1 MLNRTFSTVAA
12 ALLAAAC
19 AHPGASIPSAQ
30 TAPATI
36 DLVVAA
42 TTDIHGRARGWDYDT
57 NRPDPAVGLAR
68 AATVVD
74 SLRHAC
80 PGAIAQRD
88 TAAGG
93 VVLRD
98 AAEGCVIL
106 IDAGDITQGNALA
119 FVAARVS
126 RDSGATPVIAAMNA
140 MRYDAA
146 AVGNHDFNYGIGY
159 LERNARQAHFPLVAA
174 NVRRADGRRL
184 VRGWT
189 MVERAGV
196 KVGIVGAT
204 TPGSMV
210 WDRDN
215 LRAGQV
221 VIGDIVPSVRTAV
234 DSARG
239 AGADV
244 IVVTMHS
251 GLGEP
256 ATYDTVSTGLPSD
269 NVAARVAREVP
280 GVDLVVYGHS
290 HKEMA
295 DTSINGVLL
304 VQAKNWVQSVAVAH
318 LQLARDAGRWRV
330 RSTAGTLIRTAGHAE
345 SPAVLAATDAAHR
358 ATVAWVTTPLGRT
371 DVAWRADSARV
382 VDTPLQD
389 FVLEVMRRATHA
401 DLAAGAAFS
410 LDASLDTGAIT
421 AARLQALYPY
431 DNSVRAI
438 RISGRQLREYLE
450 HSARYFTVDAAGAPT
465 VNREIPGYNFDMVAG
480 ADYVLDLS
488 RPVGERVSRLEVKG
502 RPVAPMDSFT
512 LALTNYRQ
520 TGGGGYTMIVGAPEV
535 YRSTEDVRQLL
546 TDEVRRVGVLRPQ
559 DYFTRN
565 WRIEPA
571 SAVSALYRLMRG
583 GVGPVAAGAPRATP
597 SDPTALA
604 RRTPRPP
611 TRLRVIGTNDFHGA
625 LEPRTDSRGV
635 RRGGAAYLAAAI
647 RRAAAEC
654 HPPQCQVLLV
664 DAGDEF
670 QGTLASNLAFGK
682 PITGIFNELGYA
694 AAALGNHEFDWGQ
707 DTLRARMRDAH
718 YDFLGANVRYKDGRD
733 VPWIRD
739 DTLVTRGPLR
749 IGIIGL
755 ASVVTASTTLARNV
769 AGLSFLPPGPIV
781 DSLAR
786 GLRARGA
793 DYVIVL
799 AHDGAFCDRGPA
811 SCTGQIIGIAQSF
824 HEPIDAIVS
833 GHTHSLVNTTVAGI
847 PVVQAYSSGT
857 ALDVIDLG
865 PDGVTHKV
873 RNVLP
878 DSTAPDP
885 AVARLVSQALARVA
899 PIIDQPIARIARTYT
914 RTDTGPQQYPLGN
927 LIADA
932 MRRGGQGD
940 VAVMNNGGIR
950 TDLRAGTATYGSLFE
965 LQPFGNTLYR
975 ITVTG
980 AALRDYLERLVA
992 HNDPRYHVSGIQ
1004 LTYDPSAAP
1013 GARLRSATL
1022 VSGRPI
1028 DPAATYRIVLNN
1040 FMAEG
1045 GEGMNLSA
1053 GAIRSEHLSTIDLDA
1068 LVRYLKT
1075 LPQPVRAPT
1084 EIRIRPTGA
1093 TQ

>member
-12 ALLAAAC
+12 ALLATAC
-19 AHPGASIPSAQ
+19 AHPVPSTPSAQ
-30 TAPATI
+30 GAPAAV

-42 TTDIHGRARGWDYDT
+42 TTDIHGRVRGWNYDT
-57 NRPDPAVGLAR
+57 DRPDSGVGLAR
-68 AATVVD
+68 AATIVD
-74 SLRHAC
+74 SLRRAC
-80 PGAIAQRD
+80 PGRVVQRG
-88 TAAGG
+88 A
-93 VVLRD
+93 VERD
-98 AAEGCVIL
+98 AAAGCVLL
-106 IDAGDITQGNALA
+106 IDAGDITQGNAIA
-119 FVAARVS
+119 FVAARAS
-126 RDSGATPVIAAMNA
+126 RDSGPTPVIAAMNA

-146 AVGNHDFNYGIGY
+146 AVGNHDFNYGVPY
-159 LERNARQAHFPLVAA
+159 LERNLRQAHFPLLAA
-174 NVRRADGRRL
+174 NVRRADGSRL
-184 VRGWT
+184 VPAWT

-215 LRAGQV
+215 LRSAKV
-221 VIGDIVPSVRTAV
+221 VVGDILPAVRLGV
-234 DSARG
+234 DSARA

-244 IVVTMHS
+244 VVVTMHS

-295 DTSINGVLL
+295 DTSVNGVLL
-304 VQAKNWVQSVAVAH
+304 IQAKNWVQSVAAAH
-318 LQLARDAGRWRV
+318 LRLAREGGRWRV
-330 RSTAGTLIRTAGHAE
+330 TSRTGSLIHTAGHAE
-345 SPAVLAATDAAHR
+345 APAVLAATESAHR
-358 ATVAWVTTPLGRT
+358 AAVAWVTTPLGRT

-389 FVLEVMRRATHA
+389 FVLEVMRRAAHA
-401 DLAAGAAFS
+401 DLSAGAAFS
-410 LDASLDTGAIT
+410 LDASLDSGAIT
-421 AARLQALYPY
+421 AARMQALYPY
-431 DNSVRAI
+431 DNTVRAI
-438 RISGRQLREYLE
+438 RVSGKQLREYLE
-450 HSARYFTVDAAGAPT
+450 HSARYFTVDAAGAPK
-465 VNREIPGYNFDMVAG
+465 VNSEVPGYNFDMVAG
-480 ADYVLDLS
+480 ADYVLDVS
-488 RPVGERVSRLEVKG
+488 RPVGERVTRLEVRGKA
-502 RPVAPMDSFT
+502 VAPTDSFT

-520 TGGGGYTMIVGAPEV
+520 TGGGGYSMIVGAPEV

-546 TDEVRRVGVLRPQ
+546 TAEVRRAGVLRPQ

-571 SAVSALYRLMRG
+571 SAVSALNRAMRG
-583 GVGPVAAGAPRATP
+583 GVGPVAAGAPRAATQ
-597 SDPTALA
+597 DTIT
-604 RRTPRPP
+604 RRTPRPA
-611 TRLRVIGTNDFHGA
+611 TRLRILGTNDFHGA
-625 LEPRTDSRGV
+625 LEPRVDSRGI

-654 HPPQCQVLLV
+654 APPQCQVLLV
-664 DAGDEF
+664 DGGDEF

-682 PITGIFNELGYA
+682 PITGIFNELGLA

-718 YDFLGANVRYKDGRD
+718 YGFFGANVRYSDGRD

-739 DTLVTRGPLR
+739 DTLVTRGPLK

-755 ASVVTASTTLARNV
+755 ASVLTASTTMARNV
-769 AGLSFLPPGPIV
+769 ADLRFLPPGPIV

-786 GLRARGA
+786 QLRARGA

-799 AHDGAFCDRGPA
+799 AHEGAYCDRGPCA
-811 SCTGQIIGIAQSF
+811 GEIVDIAKSL
-824 HEPIDAIVS
+824 HEPIDAIIS
-833 GHTHSLVNTTVAGI
+833 GHTHSLVNTTVAGVPI
-847 PVVQAYSSGT
+847 VQAYFSGS

-865 PDGVTHKV
+865 PDGVTQKV
-873 RNVLP
+873 RNVLT
-878 DSTAPDP
+878 DSIAPDP
-885 AVARLVSQALARVA
+885 TVARLVTQAMARVA
-899 PIIDQPIARIARTYT
+899 PIINQPIVTIAETLT
-914 RTDTGPQQYPLGN
+914 RSDTGAQQYPLGN

-932 MRRGGQGD
+932 MRFAGKGD

-980 AALRDYLERLVA
+980 EALRAYLERLVA
-992 HNDPRYHVSGIQ
+992 RNDPRYHVSGVQ
-1004 LTYDPSAAP
+1004 LTYDPAGAA
-1013 GARLRSATL
+1013 GARLRSVTL
-1022 VSGRPI
+1022 ADGRPL
-1028 DPAATYRIVLNN
+1028 DPSAQYRIVLNN

-1045 GEGMNLSA
+1045 GEGLGLSS
-1053 GAIRSEHLSTIDLDA
+1053 GAIKREQLSTIDLDA
-1068 LVRYLKT
+1068 LVQYLKT

-1084 EIRIRPTGA
+1084 EVRIRPEGA
-1093 TQ
+1093 AR

>member
-1 MLNRTFSTVAA
+1 MLNRTSATIAA
-12 ALLAAAC
+12 TLLAVAC
-19 AHPGASIPSAQ
+19 AHPASSPP
-30 TAPATI
+30 PASSTPAAI

-42 TTDIHGRARGWDYDT
+42 TTDIHGRVRGWDYDRD
-57 NRPDPAVGLAR
+57 RPDPGVGLAR
-68 AATVVD
+68 AATIVD
-74 SLRHAC
+74 SLR
-80 PGAIAQRD
+80 Q
-88 TAAGG
+88 
-93 VVLRD
+93 
-98 AAEGCVIL
+98 AAEGRVLL

-126 RDSGATPVIAAMNA
+126 RDEGPTPVIAAMNA
-140 MRYDAA
+140 MHYDAA
-146 AVGNHDFNYGIGY
+146 AVGNHDFNYGVPY
-159 LERNARQAHFPLVAA
+159 LERNLRQARFPLLAA

-184 VRGWT
+184 VPGWT

-215 LRAGQV
+215 LRAADV
-221 VIGDIVPSVRTAV
+221 VIGDILPAVRLGV
-234 DSARG
+234 DSARA
-239 AGADV
+239 AGAEV

-251 GLGEP
+251 GLSEP
-256 ATYDTVSTGLPSD
+256 ATYDTASTGLPSD

-304 VQAKNWVQSVAVAH
+304 VQAKNWVQSVAAAH
-318 LQLARDAGRWRV
+318 LRLARENGRWRV
-330 RSTAGTLIRTAGHAE
+330 IGKAGTLIHTAGHTE
-345 SPAVLAATDAAHR
+345 SPAVLAATDSAHR
-358 ATVAWVTTPLGRT
+358 AAVAWVTTPIGRT

-382 VDTPLQD
+382 AYTPLQD
-389 FVLEVMRRATHA
+389 FVLEVMRRAAHA

-410 LDASLDTGAIT
+410 LDASIDSGAIT

-431 DNSVRAI
+431 DNTVRAI
-438 RISGRQLREYLE
+438 RTNGRQLREYLE
-450 HSARYFTVDAAGAPT
+450 QSARYFTVDASGAPT
-465 VNREIPGYNFDMVAG
+465 VNREIPGYNFDIVAG
-480 ADYVLDLS
+480 ADYVLDVS
-488 RPVGERVSRLEVKG
+488 RPVGERVTRLEVKG
-502 RPVAPMDSFT
+502 RPVAPADSFT

-520 TGGGGYTMIVGAPEV
+520 SGGGDYPMIVGAPVV
-535 YRSTEDVRQLL
+535 YKSTEDVRQLL
-546 TDEVRRVGVLRPQ
+546 TDEVRRAGVLRPQ

-571 SAVSALYRLMRG
+571 SAVSALYRQLRG
-583 GVGPVAAGAPRATP
+583 GVGPVAAGAPRAAQQDTTP
-597 SDPTALA
+597 LA

-611 TRLRVIGTNDFHGA
+611 TRLRILGTNDFHGA
-625 LEPRTDSRGV
+625 LEPRVDSRGV
-635 RRGGAAYLAAAI
+635 RRGGAAYLAAMI

-654 HPPQCQVLLV
+654 SPPQCQVLLV
-664 DAGDEF
+664 DGGDEF

-739 DTLVTRGPLR
+739 DTLVTRGPLK

-755 ASVVTASTTLARNV
+755 ASVITASTTLARNV
-769 AGLSFLPPGPIV
+769 ADLNFLQPGPIV

-786 GLRARGA
+786 RLRARGA

-811 SCTGQIIGIAQSF
+811 SCNGEIIGIAHSF
-824 HEPIDAIVS
+824 KEPIDAIVS

-847 PVVQAYSSGT
+847 PIVQAYSSGT

-865 PDGVTHKV
+865 PDGVTHQV

-878 DSTAPDP
+878 DSIAPDP
-885 AVARLVSQALARVA
+885 AVARLVDQALVRVA
-899 PIIDQPIARIARTYT
+899 PIIDQRIARIAQTYT
-914 RTDTGPQQYPLGN
+914 RTDEGPQQFALGN

-932 MRRGGQGD
+932 MRFAGKGD

-980 AALRDYLERLVA
+980 DALRAYLERLVA
-992 HNDPRYHVSGIQ
+992 RNDPRYHVSGVQ
-1004 LTYDPSAAP
+1004 LTYDPAAP
-1013 GARLRSATL
+1013 PGNRLRSATL
-1022 VSGRPI
+1022 ATGKPI
-1028 DPAATYRIVLNN
+1028 DPAARYSIVLNN

-1045 GEGMNLSA
+1045 GEGLGLSK

-1068 LVRYLKT
+1068 LVRYLRT
-1075 LPQPVRAPT
+1075 LPQPVHAPT
-1084 EIRIRPTGA
+1084 EVRIRPTGA
-1093 TQ
+1093 TP